1 MKSRPNPPRKLADV
15 AEDYNN
21 AVVGLC
27 LNCGKPVKGG
37 FYGQTEGG
45 GTCSK
50 TCEQSHQAK
59 PKYPGHEEAQ
69 FLLKFNL

>member
-27 LNCGKPVKGG
+27 LSCTKPVKGG

-50 TCEQSHQAK
+50 TCEQDHQAK
-59 PKYPGHEEAQ
+59 PKYGEYTEEA
-69 FLLKFNL
+69 FLKRFNL